1 MLRDL
6 AEPTPQ
12 DIVARRYDAGAGFAA
27 WAAADQ
33 GFDAARAPRRAA
45 LETIE
50 EPEGPA
56 TFLWVLAR
64 CPE

>member
-1 MLRDL
+1 MPDR
-6 AEPTPQ
+6 PQ
-12 DIVARRYDAGAGFAA
+12 DVVARGFDAGADRFAA
-27 WAAADQ
+27 WQ
-33 GFDAARAPRRAA
+33 SGLKLARDD

-64 CPE
+64 R

>member
-1 MLRDL
+1 VTLRL
-6 AEPTPQ
+6 VRE
-12 DIVARRYDAGAGFAA
+12 AGLELIRG
-27 WAAADQ
+27 D
-33 GFDAARAPRRAA
+33 

-64 CPE
+64 R